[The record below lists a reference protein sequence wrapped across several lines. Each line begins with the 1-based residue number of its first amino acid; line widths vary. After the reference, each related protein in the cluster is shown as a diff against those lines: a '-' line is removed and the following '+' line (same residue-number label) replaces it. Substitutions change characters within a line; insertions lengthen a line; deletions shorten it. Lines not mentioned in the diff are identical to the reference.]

1 VTAST
6 KVKTIA
12 KLSPLQKL
20 EKAVRKLAKANPD
33 FVYTTEDEES
43 RCFYRPDEK
52 NPKGCIIGAALAAIG
67 LPTGFNHEGL
77 PAESVI
83 NDLLAPDVF
92 SYEQTRW
99 FSDVQVVQDEQK
111 PWAEAVADADKRSG
125 R

>member
-1 VTAST
+1 VTG
-6 KVKTIA
+6 
-12 KLSPLQKL
+12 PLQKL

-33 FVYTTEDEES
+33 FVYTTAGDTDS
-43 RCFYRPDEK
+43 CLYAPDER

-67 LPTGFNHEGL
+67 LPTGFKHEGL

-99 FSDVQVVQDEQK
+99 FSDVQVAQDEQK
-111 PWAEAVADADKRSG
+111 PWAAAVAEADERSG